1 MDNLKEPYVTDTLVD
16 YLDRVFSVD
25 AIMQKH
31 LADNSDR
38 VIGYIWGVRDII
50 GHLRM
55 LKEEQEEREE
65 G

>member
-38 VIGYIWGVRDII
+38 IIGYIWCVRDII